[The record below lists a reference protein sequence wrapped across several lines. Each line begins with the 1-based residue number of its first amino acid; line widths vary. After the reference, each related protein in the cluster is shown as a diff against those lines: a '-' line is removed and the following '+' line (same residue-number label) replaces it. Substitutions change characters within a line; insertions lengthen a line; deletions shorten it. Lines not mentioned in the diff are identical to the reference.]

1 MDVSSWHMIQCSSY
15 RGCISGVRSVYLC
28 LFRERQE
35 LRYGYRNAIC
45 KESKALTEQPLGDN
59 SEVVA
64 LGTYNV
70 RLLCCAFGQVYRT
83 VLSPSKVTP
92 CVLKRYR
99 TEALKLAHKH
109 NVTGTLVLLDIS
121 DCMIPRKSLDKA

>member
-1 MDVSSWHMIQCSSY
+1 MLVHVQSHTVKY
-15 RGCISGVRSVYLC
+15 TAVRESV
-28 LFRERQE
+28 REMQK
-35 LRYGYRNAIC
+35 C
-45 KESKALTEQPLGDN
+45 KESKALTEQPLGDDG
-59 SEVVA
+59 EVVA

-70 RLLCCAFGQVYRT
+70 RLLCCAFGQVHRT

-109 NVTGTLVLLDIS
+109 NVTGTPVLRDIS